1 MPIITTPKIH
11 HFMPLAREKVI
22 QVKRALIGVPE
33 ALPEYKRMP
42 MAIGATSHVFP
53 EDHLPY
59 RVDDILLVDELGDK
73 RVLSNR
79 EAPKEGLGRT
89 TLFQH
94 EAYDLDLATRT
105 LTFHTPLDKPYIMH
119 WYVMNKA
126 ANFGADWVD
135 ASVEEFL
142 RQGTNYIDQDL
153 IPPGETELTGKF
165 QGSCRC
171 FPEIVSLPTQG
182 LIRKSDNLLGFS
194 YRPRM
199 GFIGSDSIEYLIYN
213 SWGQVSDTCCLTF
226 QMS

>member
-1 MPIITTPKIH
+1 MPVITTPKIH
-11 HFMPLAREKVI
+11 HFMPLAREKVV
-22 QVKRALIGVPE
+22 QVNRALSGVPE
-33 ALPEYKRMP
+33 ALPEYKKMP
-42 MAIGATSHVFP
+42 MAMGATSYVFP
-53 EDHLPY
+53 EDHMPY
-59 RVDDILLVDELGDK
+59 RVDDILLVDEIGDK

-79 EAPKEGLGRT
+79 EAPKEGAGRT
-89 TLFQH
+89 TLFDH
-94 EAYDLDLATRT
+94 EAYDLDLTTRT
-105 LTFHTPLDKPYIMH
+105 LTFHKPLDKPYMMH
-119 WYVMNKA
+119 WYVMDKA

-135 ASVEEFL
+135 ASVAEFL
-142 RQGTNYIDQDL
+142 LQGSNYIDEDL
-153 IPPGETELTGKF
+153 IPPGETNLTGKF

>member
-11 HFMPLAREKVI
+11 HFMPLAREKIV
-22 QVKRALIGVPE
+22 QVRRALTGVPE
-33 ALPEYKRMP
+33 YLPEYRRLP
-42 MAIGATSHVFP
+42 LAAGATSYTFG
-53 EDHLPY
+53 EEALPY
-59 RVDDILLVDELGDK
+59 RVDDILLEDQLGDK
-73 RVLSNR
+73 RVMPNR
-79 EAPKEGLGRT
+79 EAPKEGIGRT
-89 TLFQH
+89 TLFKH
-94 EAYDLDLATRT
+94 EKYDLDLETRT
-105 LTFHTPLDKPYIMH
+105 VTFHEPLDKPYTMH
-119 WYVMNKA
+119 WYVMDKA

-135 ASVEEFL
+135 VPMTEFL
-142 RQGTNYIDQDL
+142 LQGSNYIDQDL

-165 QGSCRC
+165 QGSCKC

-182 LIRKSDNLLGFS
+182 LIRKSDTLLGFS